1 MVMVT
6 LIMEKMNTI
15 VSEAVTGL
23 RERFLIKDKRMSSL
37 WIENEEEAEFRIDTL
52 SVQNVI
58 SDEKYLNCYKNVQ
71 NRG

>member
-6 LIMEKMNTI
+6 LIMDKMNTI
-15 VSEAVTGL
+15 ASEAVTGL
-23 RERFLIKDKRMSSL
+23 RERFLIKGKRMSSS
-37 WIENEEEAEFRIDTL
+37 WIENEKEAEFRIDTL

-58 SDEKYLNCYKNVQ
+58 SDEKYLNCYKNFQ